1 MNFQPSPEQR
11 ALQEGIRS
19 YCETRLTVEELRR
32 LEGRGVDRALW
43 KELAEMG
50 VFALRLPEERG
61 GLGLGAADAVLVFEE
76 LGRKVV
82 PGPLVWTQLAAELV
96 DSAASGEVVVGG
108 LDLCSAS
115 ASPYLIEHYDSL
127 DALLVLR
134 PGGVEILNPQ
144 QLEVQPVKD
153 PLDPLTPLHHAPQLP
168 AGKRIRSA
176 ADAKK
181 LRLEGMALASALCLG
196 IAEATLDMANAY
208 AKQREQF
215 NRPIGSFQAI
225 KHMLADMFVQQEVA
239 RAAAYA
245 AGATIDHPEAG
256 DVEQA
261 ARGAKLVCA
270 EAAINNARA
279 CIQIHGGMG
288 YTWEVPAHYYLKR
301 AWVLDTVF
309 GSSDEHAERIAGIL
323 AAPDAG

>member
-19 YCETRLTVEELRR
+19 FCETRVTVEELRR
-32 LEGRGVDRALW
+32 LEGRGVDRVLW

-61 GLGLGAADAVLVFEE
+61 GLGLGAADAALVFEE

-82 PGPLVWTQLAAELV
+82 SGPLLWTQLAAALV
-96 DSAASGEVVVGG
+96 DGAAAGKVVVGG

-115 ASPYLIEHYDSL
+115 PAPYMIEHYESL
-127 DALLVLR
+127 DVLLVLR
-134 PGGVEILNPQ
+134 PDGVEILAPD
-144 QLEVQPVKD
+144 QLTVQPVND
-153 PLDPLTPLHHAPQLP
+153 PLDPLTPLHHAAQLP
-168 AGKRIRSA
+168 AGKRIGSD
-176 ADAKK
+176 ADACK
-181 LRLEGMALASALCLG
+181 LRQEGMALVAALSLG

-245 AGATIDHPEAG
+245 AGATLDHPEVG
-256 DVEQA
+256 NVEQA
-261 ARGAKLVCA
+261 TRGAKLVAA
-270 EAAINNARA
+270 EAAIKNARA

-309 GSSDEHAERIAGIL
+309 GDGDEHAERIAEIL
-323 AAPDAG
+323 AGS